1 MAILAGDFR
10 TGLTLTI
17 DGDPWQVLEFM
28 HVKPGKGAAIL
39 KTKMKNLKTGATQ
52 ERNFNASTKF
62 EPANIVKKQATFSYE
77 ADKIYYFMDTETY
90 DMYELNEDLIG
101 FQKYFIVD
109 GMEVNLLF
117 FENDLLNVQ
126 IPEKVELVIAETAPA
141 IKGAPSNQT
150 KDAVTNTGLKILVPQ
165 FIVEGE
171 HVVVYTADGKYAGRA

>member
-1 MAILAGDFR
+1 
-10 TGLTLTI
+10 
-17 DGDPWQVLEFM
+17 
-28 HVKPGKGAAIL
+28 
-39 KTKMKNLKTGATQ
+39 
-52 ERNFNASTKF
+52 
-62 EPANIVKKQATFSYE
+62 
-77 ADKIYYFMDTETY
+77 MDTETY

-165 FIVEGE
+165 FIAEGE